1 MISLELL
8 SPARNAEIGI
18 AAIDCGADAVYM
30 AGPSFGARA
39 DAGNT
44 VADVARLCAYAS
56 RFGVRVYA
64 TVNTILY
71 DGELEEAGRLL
82 CALQEAGVSA
92 FIVQDPAV
100 VTLARRLGITVPL
113 HASTQC
119 AIRTPEKAR
128 FHEDSGFSRLV
139 LERQMSL
146 EQIAA
151 VRAAVDAELEFF
163 IHGALCMCYSGECY
177 LSEYLAHRSAN
188 RGGCVQACR
197 AFYDLVDASGRRLVR
212 DRALL
217 SLKDFNLSGRLAD
230 LAAAGVCS
238 FKIEGRLKGADYVKN
253 VTGMYS
259 RELDALVESSGGRYR
274 RASFG
279 RVRGGFEP
287 APEKTFNRGYT
298 SLYIDGRR
306 GSWASMDLPKGHG
319 EEVGIVRS
327 TVRRG
332 KGTEIVLNLRPGVT
346 LANGDG
352 FVYASGR
359 ETVGFRGDVCR
370 GSSVVSDA
378 AVNPAAGTV
387 LYRNLDT
394 AFEKKMAAEP
404 CRREIP
410 VAVSAVF
417 SRGDAGFTLTA
428 SAESEDGRKVSV
440 TEACGD
446 VAAENRDRMVALV
459 ESQLGKRAGD
469 YAFTVSGIEGDVLP
483 LVRSAELNAVR
494 RRLSEELDS
503 LPCKNIPL
511 RNTALASR
519 DNAFVRGRSL
529 SYKFNCANALTREFY
544 EKCGA
549 AEVDDAFEKTHAG
562 GAELMRSRY
571 CLRNELGMCL
581 RNPATKMKG
590 PLFLENNGRRFALGF
605 DCAKCEM
612 TVSLPTIRKQ
622 V

>member
-39 DAGNT
+39 DAGNS
-44 VADVARLCAYAS
+44 VEEVARLCAYAS

-82 CALQEAGVSA
+82 AGLQEAGVSA

-100 VTLARRLGITVPL
+100 VALARRLGITVPL

-128 FHEDSGFSRLV
+128 FYEDGGFSRLV

-146 EQIAA
+146 AQIAA
-151 VRAAVDAELEFF
+151 VRGAVDAELEFF
-163 IHGALCMCYSGECY
+163 VHGALCMCYSGECY

-188 RGGCVQACR
+188 RGECVQACR
-197 AFYDLVDASGRRLVR
+197 SFYDLVDGSGRKLER
-212 DRALL
+212 DKALI
-217 SLKDFNLSGRLAD
+217 SLKDFNLSGRLSD
-230 LAAAGVCS
+230 LADAGVCS

-279 RVRGGFEP
+279 RVRGGFRP

-298 SLYIDGRR
+298 PLYIDGIR
-306 GSWASMDLPKGHG
+306 GRWSSMDLPKGHG
-319 EEVGIVRS
+319 EEVGTVRS
-327 TVRRG
+327 AVRRG
-332 KGTEIVLNLRPGVT
+332 HGTEIVLNLRPGVT
-346 LANGDG
+346 LSNGDG
-352 FVYASGR
+352 FVYSSGR
-359 ETVGFRGDVCR
+359 EAVGFRGDVCKG
-370 GSSVVSDA
+370 GSILSDSVVKP
-378 AVNPAAGTV
+378 VTGTV

-394 AFEKKMAAEP
+394 LFEKTMAAEP

-410 VAVSAVF
+410 VSVRVVF
-417 SRGDAGFTLTA
+417 SRSGGGFTVTA
-428 SAESEDGRKVSV
+428 TAESADGRRVSV
-440 TEACGD
+440 SGACGA
-446 VAAENRDRMVALV
+446 VVAENRDRMISLV
-459 ESQLGKRAGD
+459 ESQFGKRSGD
-469 YAFTVSGIEGDVLP
+469 YAFSVIGIEGDELP
-483 LVRSAELNAVR
+483 LVGSAALNSVR
-494 RRLSEELDS
+494 RRLSGELDA
-503 LPCKNIPL
+503 LPCGTLPL
-511 RNTALASR
+511 RNTALETH
-519 DNAFVRGRSL
+519 DDDFVRGSRL
-529 SYKFNCANALTREFY
+529 SYKFNCANALAEEFY
-544 EKCGA
+544 KKCGA
-549 AEVDDAFEKTHAG
+549 AEVDAAYEKTHVG
-562 GAELMRSRY
+562 DAELMRSRY
-571 CLRNELGMCL
+571 CLRYELGMCL
-581 RNPATKMKG
+581 KNPATKMRG

-605 DCAKCEM
+605 DCADCEM
-612 TVSLPTIRKQ
+612 TVSLPTIRRQ